1 MHLLVTTVVL
11 LIAGVLAVSLVSKL
25 RSRSSLRAF
34 ATGLD
39 ELRVLPAGL
48 ARPVA
53 GAAIAAEAATLGL
66 LLWPG
71 TATAGLGLALL
82 LFGGFTTALVLAVRR
97 GSRAGCQC
105 FGASSPPVAWRHVA
119 RSGALGAAALVALA
133 AQFVEATRPLSGV
146 GGPQMV
152 VAAGAAALGVG
163 ALVWLDELA
172 WLFGRTTPV
181 R

>member
-1 MHLLVTTVVL
+1 MRLLVATVVF

-34 ATGLD
+34 ATGLG

-53 GAAIAAEAATLGL
+53 GAAVVAEAAALGL

-71 TATAGLGLALL
+71 TAIAGLGLAVL

-97 GSRAGCQC
+97 GSQAGCRC
-105 FGASSPPVAWRHVA
+105 FGATSAPVAWRHVA

-133 AQFVEATRPLSGV
+133 AQLVEATRPLTGI
-146 GGPQMV
+146 GGPQTV
-152 VAAGAAALGVG
+152 VAVGVAAMGVG

-172 WLFGRTTPV
+172 WLFGKAAPV